1 VGCSTG
7 AANFMSKKK
16 EFGEGPIYTI
26 TNYIMWFFLGNFYF
40 LLCNIPLIFIMFSFT
55 GEFVPEYL
63 VLLTLSALP
72 VGPAYTALLSAMG
85 KLVRE
90 KDVNITRDYFKAYKT
105 NFLQSL
111 FIWTLQI
118 ILIIILLIDIKFFA
132 GGAYRNIAVP
142 IIYALII
149 IMLVTGIY
157 IYSIL
162 SRFYLKTKDVI
173 KASVYFIVRKW
184 KITISCISVFVISF
198 TVAYNF
204 ASIAALFIVSITCYA
219 LMFLQ
224 KDILKE
230 LEEKLNQN
238 EIAEV

>member
-224 KDILKE
+224 KDILKD